1 MRWPLPSKP
10 WWLTSSAK
18 ATSLSERSK
27 KTGRVKVADT
37 AHNNNS
43 GLAPQDTQAPKGTST
58 GEIYDRR
65 TLTYANSFDD
75 RWTSLAIRTLEW
87 VTGKFT
93 ILRMVS
99 KFEKRNADYRGNK
112 FWRGA
117 LDVMGIKLQTPEEQ
131 IQRIPEEGPVVVV
144 ANHPHG
150 MVDGMIFADLI
161 GRRRLDYRILTR
173 SVLTGLD
180 EAATSFMIPVPFPHD
195 PDAQR
200 KMVEMRAKAM
210 AHLKEGGVVALFPSG
225 VVMSSDSWWGP
236 AVEREWNVFTAQLI
250 RRSGAKVVPMFFPG
264 RNSRAYQI
272 ACQVSPILRQGLLL
286 HEIVRSC
293 NKPQAP
299 VVGEALTE
307 AQMERLHS
315 DPRGFMAWLR
325 EHTLSLGQKD

>member
-1 MRWPLPSKP
+1 MRWPLPWRP
-10 WWLTSSAK
+10 WWLTNSAK
-18 ATSLSERSK
+18 ATNLSERSK
-27 KTGRVKVADT
+27 KTGQVKVADT
-37 AHNNNS
+37 AHNNDS
-43 GLAPQDTQAPKGTST
+43 GLTSKDAQGVST
-58 GEIYDRR
+58 GEVYDRR

-87 VTGKFT
+87 LTGKLT

-99 KFEKRNADYRGNK
+99 KFEKRNSDYRGNK

-117 LDVMGIKLQTPEEQ
+117 LDVMGIELKTPDEQ
-131 IQRIPEEGPVVVV
+131 INNIPEDGPVVVV

-225 VVMSSDSWWGP
+225 VVMSSESWFGP
-236 AVEREWNVFTAQLI
+236 PVEQEWNVFTAQLI

-272 ACQVSPILRQGLLL
+272 ACRISPTLRQGLLL

-307 AQMERLHS
+307 EQMERLHS

-325 EHTLSLGQKD
+325 EHTLNLGKKG

>member
-1 MRWPLPSKP
+1 M
-10 WWLTSSAK
+10 
-18 ATSLSERSK
+18 
-27 KTGRVKVADT
+27 KVADT

-43 GLAPQDTQAPKGTST
+43 GLTPRASQTPST
-58 GEIYDRR
+58 GEVYDRR

-87 VTGKFT
+87 LTGKFT
-93 ILRMVS
+93 ILRMVA
-99 KFEKRNADYRGNK
+99 KFEKTNADHRGNK

-131 IQRIPEEGPVVVV
+131 INRIPETGPVVVV

-225 VVMSSDSWWGP
+225 VVMSSDSWFGSP
-236 AVEREWNVFTAQLI
+236 VEREWNVFTAQLI
-250 RRSGAKVVPMFFPG
+250 RRSGAQVVPMFFPG

-272 ACQVSPILRQGLLL
+272 ACRVSPILRQGLLL

-293 NKPQAP
+293 NKPQNP
-299 VVGEALTE
+299 VVGHPLTAE
-307 AQMERLHS
+307 QMERLHT

-325 EHTLSLGQKD
+325 EYTLGLGKSDR

>member
-1 MRWPLPSKP
+1 M
-10 WWLTSSAK
+10 A
-18 ATSLSERSK
+18 
-27 KTGRVKVADT
+27 
-37 AHNNNS
+37 NS
-43 GLAPQDTQAPKGTST
+43 VQDSRPAIVPEAEAPKG
-58 GEIYDRR
+58 EVYDRR

-75 RWTSLAIRTLEW
+75 AWTSFAIRAIEW
-87 VTGKFT
+87 FTGKLT

-99 KFEKRNADYRGNK
+99 KFEKTNENYRGQK

-117 LDVMGIKLQTPEEQ
+117 LNTMGIELLTPREQ
-131 IQRIPEEGPVVVV
+131 LANIPTEGPVVVV

-161 GRRRLDYRILTR
+161 GRVRQDYRILTR

-200 KMVEMRAKAM
+200 KMVEMRASAM
-210 AHLKEGGVVALFPSG
+210 DHLNEGGVVALFPSG
-225 VVMSSDSWWGP
+225 VVMSSDSWFGP
-236 AVEREWNVFTAQLI
+236 AIEQEWSVFTAKMI
-250 RRSGAKVVPMFFPG
+250 RRSGARVVPIFYPG
-264 RNSRAYQI
+264 SNSRAYQI
-272 ACQVSPILRQGLLL
+272 ANRLSPILRQGLLL

-299 VVGEALTE
+299 IVGAPISD
-307 AQMERLHS
+307 ADMARLET

-325 EHTLSLGQKD
+325 QHTLDLPQHVADT

>member
-1 MRWPLPSKP
+1 MAESAQDNRPVSVTETDPS
-10 WWLTSSAK
+10 
-18 ATSLSERSK
+18 E
-27 KTGRVKVADT
+27 
-37 AHNNNS
+37 
-43 GLAPQDTQAPKGTST
+43 

-75 RWTSLAIRTLEW
+75 PWTSFAIRTIEW
-87 VTGKFT
+87 FTGKIT

-99 KFEKRNADYRGNK
+99 RFEKTNENHRGQK

-117 LDVMGIKLQTPEEQ
+117 LNIMGIELKTPEEQ
-131 IQRIPEEGPVVVV
+131 LANIPKEGPVVVV

-161 GRRRLDYRILTR
+161 GRVRLDYRILTR

-195 PDAQR
+195 PEAQR
-200 KMVEMRAKAM
+200 KMVEMRANAM

-225 VVMSSDSWWGP
+225 VVMSSDTWFGP
-236 AVEREWNVFTAQLI
+236 AIEREWNVFTAKMI
-250 RRSGAKVVPMFFPG
+250 RRSGAKVVPIYFPG
-264 RNSRAYQI
+264 NNSRAYQI
-272 ACQVSPILRQGLLL
+272 ANRISAVLRQGLLL

-299 VVGEALTE
+299 VVGEPISDAD
-307 AQMERLHS
+307 MEMLET
-315 DPRGFMAWLR
+315 DPRGFLAWLR
-325 EHTLSLGQKD
+325 QHTLNLKDQ